1 MRLAPGFVIVLMGLT
16 LQFLAPK
23 AYAQVITEGPD
34 SVVVLT
40 PEADTVAQ
48 QKHFFLSGLKNLD
61 RPGKAALYSA
71 VLPGLGQAYNGAWW
85 KVPII
90 YAAGGTLGYFI
101 IDNNN
106 KYQDFREAVNL
117 RRDKLDDKY
126 KDDPIYGLQRSNG
139 TQNLRY
145 SRDFYRRNRD
155 LTIIFSVLTYGMQ
168 IAEAYV
174 HAHLREFDVGD
185 NLSLH
190 VQPDLLHTPLQR
202 NVSPGLTLT
211 LYTKTK

>member
-1 MRLAPGFVIVLMGLT
+1 MRKAPGFIILLVGLA
-16 LQFLAPK
+16 LQFLTTK
-23 AYAQVITEGPD
+23 AYGQVITEGPD

-40 PEADTVAQ
+40 PEVDTVAQ
-48 QKHFFLSGLKNLD
+48 EKKFFLSGLKNLD

-71 VLPGLGQAYNGAWW
+71 MLPGLGQAYNGAWW
-85 KVPII
+85 KVPIV
-90 YAAGGTLGYFI
+90 YATGGVLGYFI

-117 RRDKLDDKY
+117 RRDNLDDKY
-126 KDDPIYGLQRSNG
+126 KDDPIYGTQRSNG

-145 SRDFYRRNRD
+145 SRDYYRRNRD
-155 LTIIFSVLTYGMQ
+155 LTIILSALAYGMQ

-174 HAHLREFDVGD
+174 HAHLRQFDVGD
-185 NLSLH
+185 NLSLR
-190 VQPDLLHTPLQR
+190 VQPDLLQTPLHR